1 MEIEALTVEAF
12 RNLTPSRHGFHP
24 RMNLLVGANGQG
36 KTNVLESL
44 ALVSGRPSFRTA
56 DLADVVRAGEETAAV
71 SVRLS
76 GEADGALG
84 ALLSRGRREHAWN
97 GKKVS
102 RLEASRKLPI
112 VFLTAADL
120 GRLGGPPSER
130 RRALDRVAVALE
142 PGLAGAFRRYEKAR
156 AERVAL
162 LAAPGRP
169 DRDALSS
176 FEEILSDT
184 GAAIAAARRRR
195 IGPLGRRLAE
205 TSRLLGSPWSDVSL
219 RLVSDLPAEG
229 SLEALA
235 DALGR
240 GLRQREETDRRAG
253 RALFG
258 PHRDDVRVVSGPTP
272 LSTRASSGETR
283 TLVLAWALAERAF
296 LAEAAGALPVFAF
309 DDFDSEWDPEVLT
322 RFAEVLPD
330 DGQVFLTSARATVAR
345 ALPLPEGT
353 VWEVAS
359 GALSP
364 AGHLAGRFPVV
375 SPAAPGRQERSEDVL
390 DS

>member
-56 DLADVVRAGEETAAV
+56 DLADVVCAGEETAAV

-169 DRDALSS
+169 DRDALSA

-205 TSRLLGSPWSDVSL
+205 TARLLGSPWSDVSL

-229 SLEALA
+229 SLEVLA
-235 DALGR
+235 DALRR

-283 TLVLAWALAERAF
+283 TLVLAWALAERAL

-309 DDFDSEWDPEVLT
+309 DDFDSEWDPAVLT
-322 RFAEVLPD
+322 RFAEALPD
-330 DGQVFLTSARATVAR
+330 DGQVFLTSARASVAR
-345 ALPLPEGT
+345 ALPLPAGA
-353 VWEVAS
+353 VWAVDA
-359 GALSP
+359 GDLSP
-364 AGHLAGRFPVV
+364 SGPLAGRSRLV
-375 SPAAPGRQERSEDVL
+375 SPAAAGPQERSEDVL

>member
-1 MEIEALTVEAF
+1 VEIEALTVEAF

-56 DLADVVRAGEETAAV
+56 DLSDVVRAGEETAAV

-76 GEADGALG
+76 GETDGALG

-169 DRDALSS
+169 DRDALSA
-176 FEEILSDT
+176 FEEILSGT

-205 TSRLLGSPWSDVSL
+205 TARLLGSPWSDVSL

-240 GLRQREETDRRAG
+240 GLRQSEETDRRAG

-283 TLVLAWALAERAF
+283 TLVLAWALAERAL

-309 DDFDSEWDPEVLT
+309 DDFDSEWDPAVLT
-322 RFAEVLPD
+322 RFAEALPD
-330 DGQVFLTSARATVAR
+330 DGQVFLTSARASVAR
-345 ALPLPEGT
+345 ALPLPAGA
-353 VWEVAS
+353 VWAVDA
-359 GALSP
+359 GDLSP
-364 AGHLAGRFPVV
+364 SGPLAGRSRPV
-375 SPAAPGRQERSEDVL
+375 SPAAAGPQERSEDVL

>member
-84 ALLSRGRREHAWN
+84 ALLSRSRREHAWN

-205 TSRLLGSPWSDVSL
+205 TSRLLGTPWSDVSL

-235 DALGR
+235 DALRR

-283 TLVLAWALAERAF
+283 TLVLAWALAERAL

>member
-56 DLADVVRAGEETAAV
+56 DLADVVCAGEETAAV

-142 PGLAGAFRRYEKAR
+142 PGLAAAFRRYEKAR

-205 TSRLLGSPWSDVSL
+205 TARLLGSPWSDVSL

-229 SLEALA
+229 SLEVLA
-235 DALGR
+235 DALRR

-258 PHRDDVRVVSGPTP
+258 PHRDDVRVESGPTP

-283 TLVLAWALAERAF
+283 TLVLAWALAERAL
-296 LAEAAGALPVFAF
+296 LAEASGALPVFAF
-309 DDFDSEWDPEVLT
+309 DDFDSEWDPAVLT
-322 RFAEVLPD
+322 RFAEALPD
-330 DGQVFLTSARATVAR
+330 DGQVFLTSARASVAR
-345 ALPLPEGT
+345 ALPLPAGA
-353 VWEVAS
+353 VWAVDA
-359 GALSP
+359 GDLSP
-364 AGHLAGRFPVV
+364 SGPLAGRSRLV
-375 SPAAPGRQERSEDVL
+375 SPAAAGPQERSEDVL

>member
-1 MEIEALTVEAF
+1 MEIESLSIEAF
-12 RNLTPSRHGFHP
+12 RNLAPSRHGFHP

-56 DLADVVRAGEETAAV
+56 DLADVVRAGEAVAAV

-76 GEADGALG
+76 GKTEGALG

-112 VFLTAADL
+112 VLLTATDL

-130 RRALDRVAVALE
+130 RRALDRIAVACE
-142 PGLAGAFRRYEKAR
+142 PGLAADFRCYEKAR

-162 LAAPGRP
+162 LASVGRP
-169 DRDALSS
+169 DRDTLSS
-176 FEEILSDT
+176 FEEILAAA
-184 GAAIAAARRRR
+184 GAAIGEARRRH
-195 IGPLGRRLAE
+195 IGPLGRRLAH
-205 TSRLLGSPWSDVSL
+205 TARLLGSPWSDVSL
-219 RLVSDLPAEG
+219 RLVSELPSEG
-229 SLEALA
+229 SREELAEALR
-235 DALGR
+235 R
-240 GLRQREETDRRAG
+240 GLRNSEETDRRAG

-258 PHRDDVRVVSGPTP
+258 PHRDDVRIVCGPIS

-283 TLVLAWALAERAF
+283 TLILAWALAERAL
-296 LAEAAGALPVFAF
+296 LAGAAGVLPVFAF
-309 DDFDSEWDPEVLT
+309 DDFDSEWDPAVLG
-322 RFAEVLPD
+322 RFAEALPD
-330 DGQVFLTSARATVAR
+330 DGQVFLTSARASVAR
-345 ALPLPEGT
+345 ALPLPAGA
-353 VWEVAS
+353 VWEVDA

-364 AGHLAGRFPVV
+364 AGSLAGRSPFVF
-375 SPAAPGRQERSEDVL
+375 PAAAGPEERSDDALV
-390 DS
+390 S

>member
-56 DLADVVRAGEETAAV
+56 DLADVVCAGEETAAV

-142 PGLAGAFRRYEKAR
+142 PGLAAAFRRYEKAR

-205 TSRLLGSPWSDVSL
+205 TARLLGSPWSDVSL

-229 SLEALA
+229 SLEELA
-235 DALGR
+235 DALRR

-258 PHRDDVRVVSGPTP
+258 PHRDDVRVESGPTP

-283 TLVLAWALAERAF
+283 TLVLAWALAERAL

-309 DDFDSEWDPEVLT
+309 DDFDSEWDPAVLT
-322 RFAEVLPD
+322 RFAEALPD
-330 DGQVFLTSARATVAR
+330 DGQVFLTSARASVAR
-345 ALPLPEGT
+345 ALPLPAGA
-353 VWEVAS
+353 VWAVDA
-359 GALSP
+359 GDLSP
-364 AGHLAGRFPVV
+364 SGPLAGRSRLV
-375 SPAAPGRQERSEDVL
+375 SPAAAGPQERSEDVL